1 MSDFPNQ
8 PADVPVV
15 PPMPAKTDPVPPEMP
30 PAGMPQPEDVPEPP
44 MHPSGP
50 PGFVAAG

>member
-8 PADVPVV
+8 PADIPVV

-30 PAGMPQPEDVPEPP
+30 AGGMPQPEDTPPSVP
-44 MHPSGP
+44 HPNGP
-50 PGFVAAG
+50 GPVA